1 MSTAARVATARASE
15 GDETY
20 DFVIVGSGGGSM
32 CAALMCKT
40 LGRRALIIE
49 KQSRVGGSTGFSGGV
64 WWIPNNSI
72 MKRHGVED
80 SYERARQYLESV
92 ATYHGPGSSPAR
104 REAFLRTGPEMVEFL
119 ERHGMA
125 FEYADGWSDYY
136 DDLPGGQPRGRS
148 LVAKLFN
155 IRELGEWAPKLSRYP
170 GVSMPANSS
179 EYPEL
184 FLVKRTWGGK
194 KKAAQVAWRMFYQKL
209 TGKELVGSG
218 AAIQGRMLQ
227 IALREQLPIWTET
240 PVRDLVVEDGRVVGV
255 VVQRNGKDIRVR
267 ARDGVLIN
275 SGGFSR
281 NAEMRK
287 KYQPQPSSANWTN
300 ANPGDT
306 GEMLEA
312 ALRQGAALDCM
323 EEAWWVVTSMGPNE
337 TWPEGAIAANG
348 TVIPFMHHL
357 DLSLP
362 FSIMVDQLGNRFCD
376 EAGAYMEIGQR
387 MYKRHQET
395 GKAVPSWV
403 IMDSRQRQYYVWGS
417 ATPGQIPKQWL
428 DSGYLVQANSLRE
441 LAQKCGIDVQ
451 GLERTVQRF
460 NGFCRTGIDE
470 DYRRGGRAFD
480 RAHGDPTI
488 KPNPNLGPIEQPP
501 FYAVRMYPGDVG
513 TCGGIVTDEY
523 ARVLRADGSAI
534 PGLYAT
540 GNCTASVAGRCYP
553 GAGASIGASFV
564 FGYIAARH
572 AAQSQ
577 ANAQSTAQGAPERA
591 AAGA

>member
-1 MSTAARVATARASE
+1 MTSAH
-15 GDETY
+15 ETDWDDSY

-32 CAALMCKT
+32 CAALLCKT

-49 KQSRVGGSTGFSGGV
+49 KQARVGGSTGFSGGV
-64 WWIPNNSI
+64 WWIPNNPV

-80 SYERARQYLESV
+80 SYEKARQYMDSAV
-92 ATYHGPGSSPAR
+92 TYHGPGTSPMR
-104 REAFLRTGPEMVEFL
+104 REAFLRTGPEMVSFL
-119 ERHGMA
+119 ERLGMA

-136 DDLPGGQPRGRS
+136 DDLPGGEPRGRS
-148 LVAKLFN
+148 LVAKLFD
-155 IRELGEWAPKLSRYP
+155 IKELGEWAAKLSRYS
-170 GVSMPANSS
+170 GVSLPANSP
-179 EYPEL
+179 EFPEL
-184 FLVKRTWGGK
+184 LLFKRRWAGK
-194 KKAAQVAWRMFYQKL
+194 KKAAQVAWRMLYQKL
-209 TGKELVGSG
+209 TGKELVSQG

-240 PVRDLVVEDGRVVGV
+240 AVRDFIIEDGRVVGV
-255 VVQRNGKDIRVR
+255 IAQRSGKEIRVR

-281 NAEMRK
+281 NAQLRK
-287 KYQPQPSSANWTN
+287 QYQPQPSSANWTN

-306 GEMLEA
+306 GEMIQA
-312 ALRQGAALDCM
+312 AMQLGAAVDCM

-337 TWPEGAIAANG
+337 TWPEGAVAADG

-362 FSIMVDQLGNRFCD
+362 FSIMVDGEGKRFCD

-403 IMDSRQRQYYVWGS
+403 IMDSRQRKYYVWGT
-417 ATPGQIPKQWL
+417 AMPGQIPKQWL
-428 DSGYLVQANSLRE
+428 ESGYLIQANSIGE
-441 LAQKCGIDVQ
+441 LARKCGIDVQ

-460 NGFCRTGIDE
+460 NGFCKTGVDE
-470 DYRRGGRAFD
+470 DFRRGGRAFD

-513 TCGGIVTDEY
+513 TAGGIVTDEH

-534 PGLYAT
+534 AGLYAT
-540 GNCTASVAGRCYP
+540 GNCTASVVGRCYP

-577 ANAQSTAQGAPERA
+577 STEQAAPTRA
-591 AAGA
+591 VAGA